1 MSKRR
6 GQTPST
12 GDDAAATDASHAP
25 IDGIIGGTLALMSH
39 YARTPSLSAADKIA
53 RNLALLARHP
63 AASDGMQAL
72 CTRLFLQWLGPVE
85 TQDESPAER
94 WRDVMPLPAEA
105 H

>member
-1 MSKRR
+1 MRKQL
-6 GQTPST
+6 GQAPFA
-12 GDDAAATDASHAP
+12 GDDAMATDASLTP

-53 RNLALLARHP
+53 RNLAVLARHP
-63 AASDGMQAL
+63 GASDGMQAL

-85 TQDESPAER
+85 TQDESSAER
-94 WRDVMPLPAEA
+94 WRDVMPLPAAA